1 MNWQGNE
8 TARGGMTAM
17 PKVVAEKLTEI
28 GNRPHRVGGFAGTI
42 KKEANSGLPSGTF
55 IWNENGE
62 RVQAPAGWQMSE
74 QDLADQKEWTD
85 FRDSQIQAQTPSSP
99 PSVTGG
105 LTGVAAPAEAP
116 VLGSTFNN
124 VSTPWDAQGILATTP
139 EESIMPTP
147 TTAQSRTKPGVT
159 FASTMDPWQPSPTAS
174 PFAQA
179 SQGFTGMGS
188 PLGNVGGKPMTTN
201 VGYNPGGVGT
211 RNSAQLPKP
220 TIGPNGAPI
229 MSVASG
235 QPIGAPP
242 PGARPMDRAPNPNPA
257 GSRPALAPAGGTPSA
272 ARTDAT
278 HRRAQN
284 QARSAELKR
293 NAAQRQAARGQ
304 GTPGAGGVS
313 MPSTLR
319 MS

>member
-1 MNWQGNE
+1 
-8 TARGGMTAM
+8 
-17 PKVVAEKLTEI
+17 
-28 GNRPHRVGGFAGTI
+28 
-42 KKEANSGLPSGTF
+42 
-55 IWNENGE
+55 
-62 RVQAPAGWQMSE
+62 
-74 QDLADQKEWTD
+74 
-85 FRDSQIQAQTPSSP
+85 
-99 PSVTGG
+99 
-105 LTGVAAPAEAP
+105 
-116 VLGSTFNN
+116 
-124 VSTPWDAQGILATTP
+124 
-139 EESIMPTP
+139 MPTP

-159 FASTMDPWQPSPTAS
+159 FASTTDPWQPSPLAS

-211 RNSAQLPKP
+211 LNSAQLPKP

-242 PGARPMDRAPNPNPA
+242 PGARSMYRAPNPNPA
-257 GSRPALAPAGGTPSA
+257 INAAPTALHGAPTGSRPALAPAGGTPSA

-284 QARSAELKR
+284 QARSAELKQ